1 MVWARSNNP
10 SILRLAIGSKLA
22 STKGSSGTHQ
32 RGGSEWV
39 VRTRCDALKR
49 YGELPTYCGYSLQQY
64 PTYLTFCFFIIRTT
78 FSSISMISANTRVQP
93 DPAQMA
99 DAPHPTLN
107 VC

>member
-64 PTYLTFCFFIIRTT
+64 LTYLTFSFFHHPDNFFININDFGEHKSPAR
-78 FSSISMISANTRVQP
+78 SSP
-93 DPAQMA
+93 DG
-99 DAPHPTLN
+99 
-107 VC
+107 